1 MSVTKVAAI
10 INTAMWLGSS
20 FAISV
25 AIYCTHDMR
34 CLFFFLIPAL
44 SGYTTKT
51 TKVVEEDG

>member
-1 MSVTKVAAI
+1 MSITKAVAI
-10 INTAMWLGSS
+10 INTAIWLGCS

-44 SGYTTKT
+44 STI
-51 TKVVEEDG
+51 KVVEEDD